1 MLFPL
6 KDKVI
11 VWWVAFGFL
20 KTDTREVCSKNCQT
34 GLRPQNSFKL
44 EDICMVSL
52 QLHPSLVLVFLPA
65 MALFC
70 AAQELEGS
78 GFVVYR
84 ERVQMLKF
92 V

>member
-1 MLFPL
+1 
-6 KDKVI
+6 
-11 VWWVAFGFL
+11 
-20 KTDTREVCSKNCQT
+20 
-34 GLRPQNSFKL
+34 
-44 EDICMVSL
+44 MVSL